1 MTKFSPQGR
10 NNVLS
15 FLFPILNPL
24 MMNTRS
30 RSLILA
36 LALAPICLSAEE
48 PNKGI
53 EGQKAPDLNIT
64 TWYQLPEGKEK
75 VELSDYKDKVV
86 AILFFQHWCK
96 ASQERELP
104 VLKNLVEKY
113 KGNDGIVFLA
123 IQTAFEG
130 FIENTPDKLPVT
142 AEKFGLKIPFGHNL
156 KAPEFPGVSGTYKPG
171 GTPWWVIIDRKGI
184 VEYNGFIL
192 NEEEAIK
199 GFDKLIAGLPVD

>member
-1 MTKFSPQGR
+1 MTKFSPQAR
-10 NNVLS
+10 NNVLC

-24 MMNTRS
+24 MMNIRS
-30 RSLILA
+30 CSLILA
-36 LALAPICLSAEE
+36 LALTSICLSAQE

-53 EGQKAPDLNIT
+53 QGQKAPDLNIT
-64 TWYQLPEGKEK
+64 TWYQLPEGKDK

-86 AILFFQHWCK
+86 AILFFQHWCE

-123 IQTAFEG
+123 VQTAFEG
-130 FIENTPDKLPVT
+130 FTENTPDKLPVT

-156 KAPEFPGVSGTYKPG
+156 KAPEFPGVSGSYKPG

-199 GFDKLIAGLPVD
+199 GFDKLIAGLPVE